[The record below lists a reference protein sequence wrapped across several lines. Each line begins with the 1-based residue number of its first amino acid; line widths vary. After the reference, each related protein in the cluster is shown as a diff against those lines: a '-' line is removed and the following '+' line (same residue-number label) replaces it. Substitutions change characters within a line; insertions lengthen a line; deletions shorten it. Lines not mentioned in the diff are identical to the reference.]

1 MRDFLAKIYFY
12 QLGGNKYVRV
22 KSHYRFRNGK
32 REIVTTYYRA
42 KWDTKR

>member
-22 KSHYRFRNGK
+22 KSHYRHRKGK
-32 REIVTTYYRA
+32 LIFVHAYYRA
-42 KWDTKR
+42 KWGTKR